1 MLEVVGQQTSVKV
14 YVALELSAKR
24 WVVGISDGSKES
36 LKSIEARAL
45 AELEGTLEAFR
56 KRQKLPAD
64 VDVVVVYEAGP
75 DGFSVARALRQ
86 RGMRCYVI
94 DSASIET
101 PRQRRRAKTDNL
113 DAAAMLRLLYRYENG
128 ERRALRIVHE
138 PNEAEED
145 LRELTR
151 ERKRVADKL
160 KSEVAAIGSLLKK
173 HGIFLSTAE
182 LQKLDVARLEELVT
196 LAGRPLGAHLTARLR
211 RCFVRREVL
220 LAQRLELEAL
230 QRSLLVAVDEKKVK
244 LKTLKKAKKER
255 TERPT
260 EAERKCVEK
269 VERLMTLKGI
279 GLQGAWVLVNELF
292 GWRTFRNR
300 KEVGA
305 AAGLTPTPYQSGG
318 SHREQG
324 VNKVGNARVRTLI
337 VELSWLWLRHQP
349 ESELTRWY
357 QERWNQGGR
366 FRRVGIVAVARR
378 LLIAL
383 WRFVEQGVV
392 PEGAQLK
399 A

>member
-1 MLEVVGQQTSVKV
+1 VLEVVGQQISAKV

-24 WVVGISDGSKES
+24 WVVGLSDGSKES
-36 LKSIEARAL
+36 LNHMPARDL
-45 AELEGTLEAFR
+45 AAFEGLLTRFR
-56 KRQKLPAD
+56 EKQKLPSD

-86 RGMRCYVI
+86 RGVRCLII
-94 DSASIET
+94 DSASIEKSRHR
-101 PRQRRRAKTDNL
+101 RQAKTDNL
-113 DAAAMLRLLYRYENG
+113 DAAAMVRLLYRYENG
-128 ERRALRIVHE
+128 DRRALRLVRE
-138 PNEAEED
+138 PTEAEED

-151 ERKRVADKL
+151 ERKRLSDKL
-160 KSEVAAIGSLLKK
+160 KAEVASIGSLLKK

-182 LQKLDVARLEELVT
+182 LRKLDVATLTQLVT
-196 LAGRPLGAHLTARLR
+196 LDGRPLGPHLQACVQRSISR
-211 RCFVRREVL
+211 RDAL
-220 LAQRLELEAL
+220 LAQRTEVEAL
-230 QRSLLVAVDEKKVK
+230 QRELVRSIDEK
-244 LKTLKKAKKER
+244 ARER
-255 TERPT
+255 TEVL
-260 EAERKCVEK
+260 AETDRKSVEK
-269 VERLMTLKGI
+269 VERLMSLKGV
-279 GLQGAWVLVNELF
+279 GLQGAWVLVNEIF

-305 AAGLTPTPYQSGG
+305 AAGLTPTPYFSGN
-318 SHREQG
+318 SRREQG
-324 VNKVGNARVRTLI
+324 ISKVGNARVRTLI
-337 VELSWLWLRHQP
+337 VELAWLWLRHQP

-392 PEGAQLK
+392 PAGAQLK